1 MAKNNL
7 FLGTASRSVG
17 DVTLMRRNGVQVSRV
32 RVRQIAN
39 PRSEA
44 QSRQRMAFA
53 AVTRFYSPL
62 SSCLEQSFQGL
73 NRTDSLSAFLKENIK
88 RAREMQFGSLR
99 GGGFVPLPVMVSR
112 GSMPQAV
119 YFYDNNVP
127 GFRFNIGASISDLTV
142 AAVSAAI
149 KAQYGLS
156 EGDQVTII
164 YSMPDTPE
172 VTIDSLYSVYYHRFF
187 IDSSDF
193 STFTVPML
201 SVALNSSTMDF
212 TDDDDNL
219 CGFTVIFSR
228 YEAGQ
233 WRRSTQYMAVA
244 DFIEELFVGESAQD
258 SFLPGWETSRATPS
272 SRVYLNGSG
281 SAGANAVVSGWKL
294 TANHVLSGA
303 PIVLTSARQVE
314 FGDENPV
321 KALQLSDAE
330 GNWYYVTSLNQRAV
344 SYLQLCPG
352 WSNEASSIDP
362 GDVFDWTSAIT
373 LCDSSN
379 INLNGEHGRDAVQYL
394 LSLGIETDAAV
405 GFGQISQ

>member
-1 MAKNNL
+1 MAKHNL

-62 SSCLEQSFQGL
+62 SACLEQSFQGL

-88 RAREMQFGSLR
+88 RAREMKFGSLR

-119 YFYDNNVP
+119 FDYYASGPYFRLNV
-127 GFRFNIGASISDLTV
+127 GVQLTDLTV
-142 AAVSAAI
+142 AAVSAAL
-149 KAQYGLS
+149 KNQYGLS
-156 EGDQVTII
+156 EGDQVTIV
-164 YSMPDTPE
+164 YSMPDSLE

-193 STFTVPML
+193 STFAVPML
-201 SVALNSSTMDF
+201 NISI
-212 TDDDDNL
+212 DDGFLGFSDNDDNL
-219 CGFTVIFSR
+219 CGFAVIFSR

-244 DFIEELFVGESAQD
+244 DFIEELFIGESAQD
-258 SFLPGWETSRATPS
+258 SFLPGWMTNDTTPN

-281 SAGANAVVSGWKL
+281 SAGANAVVRGWNL
-294 TANHVLSGA
+294 NASHVITGD
-303 PIVLTSARQVE
+303 PIVLTSARQVD
-314 FGDENPV
+314 FGAEDPV
-321 KALQLSDAE
+321 KVLQLSDE
-330 GNWYYVTSLNQRAV
+330 NGNWYYVTTLNTRTAP
-344 SYLQLCPG
+344 YLQLCPG
-352 WSNEASSIDP
+352 WSNTDSSVAP
-362 GDVFDWTSAIT
+362 GSGFDWTTAIT
-373 LCDSSN
+373 LCDGEN

-394 LSLGIETDAAV
+394 LSLGIETDAAID
-405 GFGQISQ
+405 FGQITQ

>member
-1 MAKNNL
+1 MAKHNL

-53 AVTRFYSPL
+53 SVTRFYSPL
-62 SSCLEQSFQGL
+62 SACLEQSFQGL

-119 YFYDNNVP
+119 YNYASDLP
-127 GFRFNIGASISDLTV
+127 GFRLNIGTEISAQTV

-149 KAQYGLS
+149 KNQYGLS

-172 VTIDSLYSVYYHRFF
+172 VTIESLYSVYYHRFF

-193 STFTVPML
+193 SDFSVPML
-201 SVALNSSTMDF
+201 NVGINEQYLEFSDNY
-212 TDDDDNL
+212 DNL
-219 CGFTVIFSR
+219 SGFAVIFSR

-244 DFIEELFVGESAQD
+244 DFIEELFIGESAQD
-258 SFLPGWETSRATPS
+258 SFLPGWMTNDATPN

-281 SAGANAVVSGWKL
+281 QRSSEVIKGWKL
-294 TANHVLSGA
+294 TGSTPAIDGE
-303 PIVLTSARQVE
+303 PITFVQAREVD
-314 FGDENPV
+314 FGDSDPV
-321 KALQLSDAE
+321 KVLQVCDE
-330 GNWYYVTSLNQRAV
+330 DGTWYYVSSENTRSA
-344 SYLQLCPG
+344 SY
-352 WSNEASSIDP
+352 
-362 GDVFDWTSAIT
+362 SA
-373 LCDSSN
+373 
-379 INLNGEHGRDAVQYL
+379 
-394 LSLGIETDAAV
+394 
-405 GFGQISQ
+405 

>member
-1 MAKNNL
+1 MAKHNL

-62 SSCLEQSFQGL
+62 SACLEQSFQGL

-88 RAREMQFGSLR
+88 RSREMQFGSLR

-119 YFYDNNVP
+119 YDYDADAAQFRINV
-127 GFRFNIGASISDLTV
+127 GTNITDLTV
-142 AAVSAAI
+142 AAVSAAL
-149 KAQYGLS
+149 KNNYGLS

-172 VTIDSLYSVYYHRFF
+172 VTIESLYSVYYHRFF

-193 STFTVPML
+193 STFAVPML
-201 SVALNSSTMDF
+201 SVSADLTTINF
-212 TDDDDNL
+212 TDASDSL
-219 CGFTVIFSR
+219 CGFAVIFSR

-244 DFIEELFVGESAQD
+244 DFIEELFIGESAQD
-258 SFLPGWETSRATPS
+258 SFLPGWMTNDATPN

-281 SAGANAVVSGWKL
+281 QRSSEVIKGWKL
-294 TANHVLSGA
+294 TGTTPAISGD
-303 PIVLTSARQVE
+303 PITFVQAREVD
-314 FGDENPV
+314 FGDSDPV
-321 KALQLSDAE
+321 KVLQVCDE
-330 GNWYYVTSLNQRAV
+330 DGNWYYVSCMNTRTAAYSK
-344 SYLQLCPG
+344 LCPG
-352 WSNEASSIDP
+352 WSNSAASVDA
-362 GDVFDWTSAIT
+362 GQGFDYTSAVS
-373 LCDSSN
+373 LVDSSN
-379 INLNGEHGRDAVQYL
+379 VNLNGEHGRHAVQFL
-394 LSLGIETDAAV
+394 LGLGVNTIAAID
-405 GFGQISQ
+405 FGEITQ

>member
-119 YFYDNNVP
+119 
-127 GFRFNIGASISDLTV
+127 FNYESSAGAFMLELGTEIAAMTV
-142 AAVSAAI
+142 AAVSTAL
-149 KAQYGLS
+149 KNQYGLS

-164 YSMPDTPE
+164 YSMPDTE
-172 VTIDSLYSVYYHRFF
+172 EITVDSLFSVYYHRFF

-193 STFTVPML
+193 STFSVPML
-201 SVALNSSTMDF
+201 DLSRSGGRLSFESTGNSI
-212 TDDDDNL
+212 
-219 CGFTVIFSR
+219 CGFAVIFSR
-228 YEAGQ
+228 HEAGQ

-258 SFLPGWETSRATPS
+258 SFLPGWETSRATPI

-281 SAGANAVVSGWKL
+281 SAGANAVVRGWKL
-294 TANHVLSGA
+294 TGNHVLSGD
-303 PIVLTSARQVE
+303 PIVLTSARQVD

-321 KALQLSDAE
+321 KALQLSDAD
-330 GNWYYVTSLNQRAV
+330 GNWYYVTSLNTQAA
-344 SYLQLCPG
+344 SYLKLCPG
-352 WSNEASSIDP
+352 WSNEDITVNP
-362 GDVFDWTSAIT
+362 GSGFDWTSAIT

-379 INLNGEHGRDAVQYL
+379 VDLNGEHGRDAVQYL
-394 LSLGIETDAAV
+394 LSLGVETDAAV
-405 GFGQISQ
+405 VFGQISQ

>member
-1 MAKNNL
+1 MAKHNL

-62 SSCLEQSFQGL
+62 SACLEQSFQGL

-119 YFYDNNVP
+119 YDYDTN
-127 GFRFNIGASISDLTV
+127 GSCFRFNLGSQIANLTV
-142 AAVSAAI
+142 AAVSAAL
-149 KAQYGLS
+149 KNQYGLS
-156 EGDQVTII
+156 EGDQVTIV

-172 VTIDSLYSVYYHRFF
+172 VTIESLYSVYYHRFF

-193 STFTVPML
+193 SEFAVPML
-201 SVALNSSTMDF
+201 NIS
-212 TDDDDNL
+212 TDDEYLAFSDNNDAL
-219 CGFTVIFSR
+219 CGFAIIFSR

-233 WRRSTQYMAVA
+233 WRRSTQYMAVT
-244 DFIEELFVGESAQD
+244 DFIEELFIGESAQD
-258 SFLPGWETSRATPS
+258 SFLPGWMTNDATPN

-281 SAGANAVVSGWKL
+281 ARSRGWNL
-294 TANHVLSGA
+294 VLC
-303 PIVLTSARQVE
+303 IFREYT
-314 FGDENPV
+314 
-321 KALQLSDAE
+321 
-330 GNWYYVTSLNQRAV
+330 
-344 SYLQLCPG
+344 
-352 WSNEASSIDP
+352 
-362 GDVFDWTSAIT
+362 
-373 LCDSSN
+373 
-379 INLNGEHGRDAVQYL
+379 
-394 LSLGIETDAAV
+394 
-405 GFGQISQ
+405 

>member
-119 YFYDNNVP
+119 YN
-127 GFRFNIGASISDLTV
+127 FNADDVCFQFELGTEITAMTV
-142 AAVSAAI
+142 AAVSTAL
-149 KAQYGLS
+149 KNQYGLS

-164 YSMPDTPE
+164 YSMPDTQE
-172 VTIDSLYSVYYHRFF
+172 VTVDSLFSVYYHRFF

-193 STFTVPML
+193 STFSVPML
-201 SVALNSSTMDF
+201 NVSIDGSSLAFSDGNDSV
-212 TDDDDNL
+212 
-219 CGFTVIFSR
+219 CGFAVIFSR

-244 DFIEELFVGESAQD
+244 DYIEELFVGESAQD
-258 SFLPGWETSRATPS
+258 SFLPGWEASRTTPS

-281 SAGANAVVSGWKL
+281 STGANAVVRGWKL
-294 TANHVLSGA
+294 TGNHVLSGD
-303 PIVLTSARQVE
+303 PIVLTSARQVD

-321 KALQLSDAE
+321 KALQLSDAD
-330 GNWYYVTSLNQRAV
+330 GNWYYVTSLNTRAV
-344 SYLQLCPG
+344 SYLKLCPG
-352 WSNEASSIDP
+352 WSNENGSINP
-362 GDVFDWTSAIT
+362 GNDFDWTSAIT

-394 LSLGIETDAAV
+394 LSLGIETDAAIS
-405 GFGQISQ
+405 FGQITQ

>member
-1 MAKNNL
+1 MAKHNL

-53 AVTRFYSPL
+53 SVTRFYSPL
-62 SSCLEQSFQGL
+62 SACLEQSFQGL

-119 YFYDNNVP
+119 FDYSA
-127 GFRFNIGASISDLTV
+127 GGEMFRFIIGSQITELTV

-149 KAQYGLS
+149 KNQYGLS

-172 VTIDSLYSVYYHRFF
+172 VTIESLYSVYYHRFF

-193 STFTVPML
+193 SELAVPML
-201 SVALNSSTMDF
+201 ELSN
-212 TDDDDNL
+212 DDGYIGITNGDNTV
-219 CGFTVIFSR
+219 CGLAVIFSR

-233 WRRSTQYMAVA
+233 WRRSTQYMAVT
-244 DFIEELFVGESAQD
+244 DFIEELFIGESAQD
-258 SFLPGWETSRATPS
+258 SFLPGWMTNDATPN

-281 SAGANAVVSGWKL
+281 ARSSEVIKGWKL
-294 TANHVLSGA
+294 TGSTPAIDGE
-303 PIVLTSARQVE
+303 PITFVQAREVD
-314 FGDENPV
+314 FGDSDPV
-321 KALQLSDAE
+321 KVLQVCDE
-330 GNWYYVTSLNQRAV
+330 DGTWYYVSSVNTRSA
-344 SYLQLCPG
+344 SYSALCPG
-352 WSNEASSIDP
+352 WSNPDARVEA
-362 GDVFDWTSAIT
+362 GQGFDYTSAVS
-373 LCDSSN
+373 LVSSAN
-379 INLNGEHGRDAVQYL
+379 VNLNGEHGRHAVQFL
-394 LSLGIETDAAV
+394 LGLGVNTIAAID
-405 GFGQISQ
+405 FGEILQ

>member
-1 MAKNNL
+1 MAKHNL

-62 SSCLEQSFQGL
+62 SACLEQSFQGL

-88 RAREMQFGSLR
+88 RSREMQFGSLR

-119 YFYDNNVP
+119 YSYDNRTQR
-127 GFRFNIGASISDLTV
+127 FRLEIGTPVSNMTV

-149 KAQYGLS
+149 KNQYGLS

-172 VTIDSLYSVYYHRFF
+172 VTIESLFSVYYHRFF

-193 STFTVPML
+193 SAFSVPML
-201 SVALNSSTMDF
+201 TLSEGATNINFQHDSGDLS
-212 TDDDDNL
+212 
-219 CGFTVIFSR
+219 GFAVIFSR
-228 YEAGQ
+228 YDAGQ

-244 DFIEELFVGESAQD
+244 DFIEELFIGESAQD
-258 SFLPGWETSRATPS
+258 SFLPGWMTNDATPN

-281 SAGANAVVSGWKL
+281 QRSSEVIKGWKL
-294 TANHVLSGA
+294 TGSTPAIDGE
-303 PIVLTSARQVE
+303 PITFVQAREVD
-314 FGDENPV
+314 FGDSDPV
-321 KALQLSDAE
+321 KVLQVCDE
-330 GNWYYVTSLNQRAV
+330 DGTWYYVSSVNTRSA
-344 SYLQLCPG
+344 SYSALCPG
-352 WSNEASSIDP
+352 WSNSAARVEA
-362 GDVFDWTSAIT
+362 GQGFDYTSAVS
-373 LCDSSN
+373 LVSSTN
-379 INLNGEHGRDAVQYL
+379 VNLNGEHGRHAVQFL
-394 LSLGIETDAAV
+394 LGLGVNTIAAV
-405 GFGQISQ
+405 DFGEITQ

>member
-1 MAKNNL
+1 MAKHNL

-62 SSCLEQSFQGL
+62 SACLEQSFQGL

-119 YFYDNNVP
+119 YFYDSLAP
-127 GFRFNIGASISDLTV
+127 GFRLNIGATLSDLTV

-149 KAQYGLS
+149 KNQYGLS

-164 YSMPDTPE
+164 YSLPDTTE

-193 STFTVPML
+193 SAFAVPML
-201 SVALNSSTMDF
+201 SVALGTGTMDF
-212 TDDDDNL
+212 TDAEDNL
-219 CGFTVIFSR
+219 CGFAVIFSR

-244 DFIEELFVGESAQD
+244 DFIEELFIGESAQD
-258 SFLPGWETSRATPS
+258 SFLPGWMTNDATPN

-281 SAGANAVVSGWKL
+281 TRSSEIIKGWKL
-294 TANHVLSGA
+294 TGATPTISGD
-303 PIVLTSARQVE
+303 PITFTQAREVD
-314 FGDENPV
+314 FGDSDPV
-321 KALQLSDAE
+321 KVLQVCDE
-330 GNWYYVTSLNQRAV
+330 DGTWYYVSSVNTRSA
-344 SYLQLCPG
+344 SYSALCPG
-352 WSNEASSIDP
+352 WSNSAGHVEA
-362 GDVFDWTSAIT
+362 GQGFDYTSAVS
-373 LCDSSN
+373 LVSSTN
-379 INLNGEHGRDAVQYL
+379 VNLNGEHGRHAVQFL
-394 LSLGIETDAAV
+394 LGLGVNTIAAID
-405 GFGQISQ
+405 FGEITQ

>member
-1 MAKNNL
+1 MAKHNL

-32 RVRQIAN
+32 RVRKIAN
-39 PRSEA
+39 PRSET

-62 SSCLEQSFQGL
+62 SACLEQSFQGL

-119 YFYDNNVP
+119 YDYDAGGAQFRINV
-127 GFRFNIGASISDLTV
+127 GTNITDLTV
-142 AAVSAAI
+142 AAVSAAL
-149 KAQYGLS
+149 KNNYGLS

-172 VTIDSLYSVYYHRFF
+172 VTVNSLFSVYYHRFF

-193 STFTVPML
+193 STFAVPML
-201 SVALNSSTMDF
+201 SVSADLTYINF
-212 TDDDDNL
+212 TDAIDTL
-219 CGFTVIFSR
+219 CGFAVIFSR
-228 YEAGQ
+228 YDAGQ

-244 DFIEELFVGESAQD
+244 DYIEELFVGESAQD
-258 SFLPGWETSRATPS
+258 SFLPGWMTSEATPN

-281 SAGANAVVSGWKL
+281 STGANAVVRGWKL
-294 TANHVLSGA
+294 TGNHVLSGD
-303 PIVLTSARQVE
+303 PIVLTSARQVD

-321 KALQLSDAE
+321 KALQLSDAD
-330 GNWYYVTSLNQRAV
+330 GNWYYVTSLNTRAV
-344 SYLQLCPG
+344 SYLKLCPG
-352 WSNEASSIDP
+352 WSNENGSINP
-362 GDVFDWTSAIT
+362 GNDFDWTSAIT

-394 LSLGIETDAAV
+394 LSLGIETDTAIS
-405 GFGQISQ
+405 FGQITQ

>member
-1 MAKNNL
+1 MAKHNL

-62 SSCLEQSFQGL
+62 SACLEQSFQGL

-119 YFYDNNVP
+119 YDYSASLEA
-127 GFRFNIGASISDLTV
+127 FRFIIGTQITELTV
-142 AAVSAAI
+142 AAVSAAL
-149 KAQYGLS
+149 KNQYGLS

-164 YSMPDTPE
+164 YSMPDTAE
-172 VTIDSLYSVYYHRFF
+172 VTIESLYSVYYHRFF

-193 STFTVPML
+193 STLSVPML
-201 SVALNSSTMDF
+201 EIS
-212 TDDDDNL
+212 TDDEYLSITNAENTL
-219 CGFTVIFSR
+219 SGLAVIFSR
-228 YEAGQ
+228 YESGQ
-233 WRRSTQYMAVA
+233 WRRSTQYMAVT

-258 SFLPGWETSRATPS
+258 SFLPGWMTNDATPN

-281 SAGANAVVSGWKL
+281 SRSSEVIKGWKL
-294 TANHVLSGA
+294 TGTTPAISGD
-303 PIVLTSARQVE
+303 PITFVQAREVD
-314 FGDENPV
+314 FGDTNPV
-321 KALQLSDAE
+321 KVLQVCDE
-330 GNWYYVTSLNQRAV
+330 NGTWYYVSCTNTRTAAYSA
-344 SYLQLCPG
+344 LCPG
-352 WSNEASSIDP
+352 WSNSAASVAA
-362 GDVFDWTSAIT
+362 GQGFDYTSAVS
-373 LCDSSN
+373 LVDSSN
-379 INLNGEHGRDAVQYL
+379 VNLNGEHGRHAVQFL
-394 LSLGIETDAAV
+394 LGLGINTVAAV
-405 GFGQISQ
+405 DFGEITQ

>member
-1 MAKNNL
+1 MAKHNL

-62 SSCLEQSFQGL
+62 SACLEQSFQGL

-119 YFYDNNVP
+119 YNYSSEVP
-127 GFRFNIGASISDLTV
+127 GFRLNIGTTISALTI

-149 KAQYGLS
+149 KNQYGLS

-164 YSMPDTPE
+164 YSMPDTAE
-172 VTIDSLYSVYYHRFF
+172 VTIESLYSVYYHRFF

-193 STFTVPML
+193 STFAVPML
-201 SVALNSSTMDF
+201 DVALNAGSIEFSVADE
-212 TDDDDNL
+212 NL
-219 CGFTVIFSR
+219 SGFAVIFSR

-258 SFLPGWETSRATPS
+258 SFLPGWMTNDATPN

-281 SAGANAVVSGWKL
+281 QRSSEIIKGWKL
-294 TANHVLSGA
+294 TGTTPAISGD
-303 PIVLTSARQVE
+303 PITFVQAREVD
-314 FGDENPV
+314 FGESNPV
-321 KALQLSDAE
+321 KVLQVCDE
-330 GNWYYVTSLNQRAV
+330 DGNWYYVSCVNTRTAAYSA
-344 SYLQLCPG
+344 LCPG
-352 WSNEASSIDP
+352 WSNSAANVEA
-362 GDVFDWTSAIT
+362 GQGFDYTSAVS
-373 LCDSSN
+373 LVSSTN
-379 INLNGEHGRDAVQYL
+379 VNLNGEHGRHAVQFL
-394 LSLGIETDAAV
+394 LGLGVNTIAAID
-405 GFGQISQ
+405 FGEITQ

>member
-73 NRTDSLSAFLKENIK
+73 NRTDSLSAFLKENIR

-112 GSMPQAV
+112 GTMPQAV
-119 YFYDNNVP
+119 YSYNPDGTYFQLEL
-127 GFRFNIGASISDLTV
+127 GTEITALTV
-142 AAVSAAI
+142 AAVSTAL
-149 KAQYGLS
+149 KNQYGLS

-164 YSMPDTPE
+164 YSMPDTEE
-172 VTIDSLYSVYYHRFF
+172 VTVDSLFSAYYHRFF

-193 STFTVPML
+193 SAFSVPML
-201 SVALNSSTMDF
+201 NVGSNGSTLTFAYSNDS
-212 TDDDDNL
+212 L
-219 CGFTVIFSR
+219 CGFAVIFSR

-258 SFLPGWETSRATPS
+258 SFLPGWETSRATPI

-281 SAGANAVVSGWKL
+281 SAGANAVVRGWKL
-294 TANHVLSGA
+294 TGNHVLSGD
-303 PIVLTSARQVE
+303 PIVLTSDRQVD

-321 KALQLSDAE
+321 KVLQLSDAD
-330 GNWYYVTSLNQRAV
+330 GNWYYVTSLNTKAP
-344 SYLQLCPG
+344 SYLKLCPG
-352 WSNEASSIDP
+352 WSNEDITVNP
-362 GDVFDWTSAIT
+362 GNDFDWTSAIT

-379 INLNGEHGRDAVQYL
+379 VNLNGEHGRDAVQYL
-394 LSLGIETDAAV
+394 LSLGIETDAAI
-405 GFGQISQ
+405 GFGQISR